1 MLKPKDMLELRADL
15 AVKLSNP
22 SYRTGMAAQI
32 TASTAITDFQ
42 TASRTCDWTPKT
54 VAIAENFYVI
64 EEMAD
69 LVSYAASV
77 LDSSDITDVTL
88 APSRAGFAYF
98 VKPLPLIDIRQ
109 KSINVNAF
117 LWDTA
122 IDGSIVV
129 HMFNDEYLWP
139 DDAAADI
146 RAKMLTLT
154 GSEKANFEE
163 WKRTQGRWGYAG
175 VIIYRDEE
183 FVGDERMEVSEEL
196 AKQYE
201 DIEGVQTVPFTNP
214 KRLVHAFFLM
224 LSQTLV
230 ARENERGDRKMARR
244 MKSMGVPNEVTI
256 ITFRRTKYDKK
267 MEGTAK
273 VEWNHRWLVRGFWRW
288 QPFKTEEGEW
298 ARKRIWINPYVK
310 GPEDKPLVITNKIN
324 AFVR

>member
-1 MLKPKDMLELRADL
+1 MKPKEMLELRADL
-15 AVKLSNP
+15 AAKLSNP
-22 SYRTGMAAQI
+22 AYRTGMAVQI
-32 TASTAITDFQ
+32 TASTVITDFQ
-42 TASRTCDWTPKT
+42 IAQRTCDWTTKT
-54 VAIAENFYVI
+54 AAVAENFFVI
-64 EEMAD
+64 PEMCD
-69 LVSYAASV
+69 LVAYSAGV

-109 KSINVNAF
+109 SGINVNAM

-129 HMFNDEYLWP
+129 HMYNDEYTSP
-139 DDAAADI
+139 DDAAAHV
-146 RAKMLTLT
+146 RETMLSLN
-154 GSEKANFEE
+154 GSERANFED

-175 VIIYRDEE
+175 VVIYRDEE

-201 DIEGVQTVPFTNP
+201 DVEGVQTVPFSNP
-214 KRLVHAFFLM
+214 KRLVHALFLM

-230 ARENERGDRKMARR
+230 AREHERGDRKMARR
-244 MKSMGVPNEVTI
+244 MKQMGVPNEVTI
-256 ITFRRTKYDKK
+256 ITFRRIKYDKK
-267 MEGTAK
+267 MEGEAK

-288 QPFKTEEGEW
+288 QPYKNEEGEW